1 MLTNLVDDDGSVN
14 VDERDALEIGRRVT
28 SIAGRAKDLVQEGV
42 IALAKR
48 KKTEMPAPK
57 KELTRA
63 QVTAQ
68 SRKDEEWFSKQQE
81 LIARAK
87 SAAHEKAYKDIM
99 KEPEMTADHPECGMF
114 LEDRINLRADQQD
127 VEIIDDVGI
136 VSQRR
141 QPEPTLKPKAIS
153 KRVSGRCR

>member
-1 MLTNLVDDDGSVN
+1 M
-14 VDERDALEIGRRVT
+14 
-28 SIAGRAKDLVQEGV
+28 

-48 KKTEMPAPK
+48 KKTEKPAPK

-68 SRKDEEWFSKQQE
+68 SQKDEEWFSKQQE

-87 SAAHEKAYKDIM
+87 SAAHEKAHKDIM
-99 KEPEMTADHPECGMF
+99 KEPEMKDDDPELGMF
-114 LEDRINLRADQQD
+114 LEDRINLRAEQQD

-136 VSQRR
+136 VPRR
-141 QPEPTLKPKAIS
+141 EQSEPTLKPKVVR
-153 KRVSGRCR
+153 KRVAGRCR

>member
-28 SIAGRAKDLVQEGV
+28 SIAGRAKDFVKEGV

-48 KKTEMPAPK
+48 KKTEKPVPK

-68 SRKDEEWFSKQQE
+68 SRKNEEWFSKQQE

-99 KEPEMTADHPECGMF
+99 KEPEMTSDHPECGMF
-114 LEDRINLRADQQD
+114 LEDRINLRAEQQD
-127 VEIIDDVGI
+127 VEIIDDIGV
-136 VSQRR
+136 VPQQA
-141 QPEPTLKPKAIS
+141 QPEPTLKPKVVR
-153 KRVSGRCR
+153 KRVAGRRR